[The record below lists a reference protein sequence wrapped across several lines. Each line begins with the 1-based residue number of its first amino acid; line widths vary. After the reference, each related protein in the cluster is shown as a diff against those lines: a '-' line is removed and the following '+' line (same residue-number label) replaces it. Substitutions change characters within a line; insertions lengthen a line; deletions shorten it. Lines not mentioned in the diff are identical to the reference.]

1 MTRYILDTDHIPLLQ
16 QVHPIL
22 IQRVSAVNPDD
33 ISVTVVTVEEQ
44 VRGWLNAIRKT
55 SQSSQPE
62 RLIWAYRGLRDVV
75 LYLSRLNLV
84 DFSEDAYA
92 HYLELRRQRIRIGTQ
107 DLRIAAI
114 VLAENSIL
122 LTRNRRDFVQVPGLV
137 FEDWTEVLHL

>member
-1 MTRYILDTDHIPLLQ
+1 VTRYILDTGHITLLQ

-22 IQRVSAVNPDD
+22 TQRVSAVNPDD
-33 ISVTVVTVEEQ
+33 IGVTVVTVEEQ
-44 VRGWLNAIRKT
+44 VRGWLNAIRQT

-75 LYLSRLNLV
+75 RYLSRLNLV
-84 DFSEDAYA
+84 DFSEEAYA
-92 HYLELRRQRIRIGTQ
+92 CYQELRRQRIRIGTQ

-122 LTRNRRDFVQVPGLV
+122 VTRNQRDFVQVPGLV
-137 FEDWTEVLHL
+137 FEDWTIQT

>member
-1 MTRYILDTDHIPLLQ
+1 
-16 QVHPIL
+16 
-22 IQRVSAVNPDD
+22 VSAVNPDD

>member
-1 MTRYILDTDHIPLLQ
+1 MTRYILDTDHITLLQ

-22 IQRVSAVNPDD
+22 TQRVSAVNPDD
-33 ISVTVVTVEEQ
+33 IGVTVVTVEEQ
-44 VRGWLNAIRKT
+44 VRGWLNAIRQM

-75 LYLSRLNLV
+75 MYLSRLNLV
-84 DFSEDAYA
+84 DFSEDAYVN
-92 HYLELRRQRIRIGTQ
+92 YLELRRRRIRIGTQ

-122 LTRNRRDFVQVPGLV
+122 VTRNQRDFAQVPGLV
-137 FEDWTEVLHL
+137 FEDWTRPS